1 MTVRGPQA
9 LLAACTWGVL
19 VAAATLDPPAR
30 AFQVLALMGMLAAL
44 GWTGARLARRLLPA
58 EGLLTRIL
66 CAASVAVALLT
77 GLATALGHC
86 GALRPGLFLLLVA
99 MIFAAG
105 LLLPGAPAIEAANGP
120 ADGAADDGAADAPAR
135 PGSAAPPQPRTPF
148 RPRLGVRLERG
159 LLLAAVLALGGALA
173 VESARM
179 IGRPEGFYGPDDV
192 SYHLPAVAVWR
203 RFADLRM
210 IKPAVGDRSTAFY
223 PIAPELGAWSLLA
236 PLRDSD
242 AAARRSQLP
251 FALLSLVAVAA
262 LARRLELDRRTAA
275 LAVLTYAMFE
285 RAFPMLAWTAGSDH
299 EAACFTLVALDGALL
314 LLRRPSRGA
323 AAYTG
328 IGLGLL
334 LASKYTGL
342 YFAATVVAVL
352 LVGIAGRW
360 FHGPRGDAAED
371 RAAAGDLPWQ
381 LAILA
386 LMALATGGYT
396 YLRNAWTMGNPVFP
410 APVQLF
416 GHTLLPGWK
425 EATLAWRRHLPEFR
439 IAPVDFLTRRPDVF
453 GPLFPYT
460 VLAGALLAPLA
471 LLRRRALLPVLVA
484 ALPAILFLEFL
495 LLMHDHREGR
505 YLFAALALG
514 SLDLAWL
521 LARQEIGWVAVLR
534 AVLLV
539 ALLHLGCRRLGLRLG
554 WEIAL
559 LLVAL
564 AAAVFSRPSPRW
576 RHLAAL
582 RSPRGAAARWAMA
595 VLGLAAILLAARPL
609 GAAVERYQARK
620 LRGDPAAMALEQ
632 AITGAIGANEASGA
646 RVAYAGANQPYL
658 FFGSHL
664 QNDVEIVPRTWD
676 LAAQYYRWGG
686 PPEFPYDDGNRR
698 RWRRILDDL
707 KIEYVV
713 AVRTPEEGPER
724 GWLAADPRG
733 YQALYDDGR
742 TAIWRVVRE

>member
-1 MTVRGPQA
+1 M
-9 LLAACTWGVL
+9 
-19 VAAATLDPPAR
+19 
-30 AFQVLALMGMLAAL
+30 
-44 GWTGARLARRLLPA
+44 
-58 EGLLTRIL
+58 
-66 CAASVAVALLT
+66 
-77 GLATALGHC
+77 
-86 GALRPGLFLLLVA
+86 
-99 MIFAAG
+99 
-105 LLLPGAPAIEAANGP
+105 
-120 ADGAADDGAADAPAR
+120 
-135 PGSAAPPQPRTPF
+135 
-148 RPRLGVRLERG
+148 
-159 LLLAAVLALGGALA
+159 
-173 VESARM
+173 
-179 IGRPEGFYGPDDV
+179 
-192 SYHLPAVAVWR
+192 
-203 RFADLRM
+203 
-210 IKPAVGDRSTAFY
+210 
-223 PIAPELGAWSLLA
+223 
-236 PLRDSD
+236 RDSD

-262 LARRLELDRRTAA
+262 LARRLGLDRRTAA

-328 IGLGLL
+328 VGLGLL

-352 LVGIAGRW
+352 LIGIASRR
-360 FHGPRGDAAED
+360 FPGPPGGAVEG
-371 RAAAGDLPWQ
+371 RAAAGDLPRQ

-460 VLAGALLAPLA
+460 VLAGAVLAPLA

-495 LLMHDHREGR
+495 LLMHDHREAR

-521 LARQEIGWVAVLR
+521 LARREIASVAALR
-534 AVLLV
+534 A
-539 ALLHLGCRRLGLRLG
+539 ALLAALFHLGCRRLGLRLG

-564 AAAVFSRPSPRW
+564 AAAAFLPW
-576 RHLAAL
+576 
-582 RSPRGAAARWAMA
+582 RSPRGAAA
-595 VLGLAAILLAARPL
+595 AARGRRPL
-609 GAAVERYQARK
+609 GNDGPRAR
-620 LRGDPAAMALEQ
+620 RGPPRRPAARRRRRALP
-632 AITGAIGANEASGA
+632 GAEAPRRPRGPGA
-646 RVAYAGANQPYL
+646 RAGQPEPL
-658 FFGSHL
+658 ELTKPAEPASPTSAP
-664 QNDVEIVPRTWD
+664 ISPTSSSAPISRTTS
-676 LAAQYYRWGG
+676 RSCRG
-686 PPEFPYDDGNRR
+686 PG
-698 RWRRILDDL
+698 
-707 KIEYVV
+707 
-713 AVRTPEEGPER
+713 TS
-724 GWLAADPRG
+724 PRG
-733 YQALYDDGR
+733 TTGGAAGESSR
-742 TAIWRVVRE
+742 TTTATAAAGGGSSTP